1 MSEEDKLVQQEVGVG
16 GHLDI
21 LVTEVVDINKFW
33 INVRTTDTLGAREKV
48 MDCMDLFYKM
58 EGKDMYVEKVFTGS
72 VVAAPY
78 YQEGY
83 HRVKV
88 ISVVKDIIG
97 VNYFDFGT
105 VLVVGKDQLRVS
117 PGMFSLTQSGH

>member
-1 MSEEDKLVQQEVGVG
+1 MGEG

-21 LVTEVVDINKFW
+21 VVTEVININQFW
-33 INVRTTDTLGAREKV
+33 ISVRTTDTLGAREKV
-48 MDCMDLFYKM
+48 LDCMYLFYKM
-58 EGKDMYVEKVFTGS
+58 ERKDMYVEKVLTGS

>member
-1 MSEEDKLVQQEVGVG
+1 M
-16 GHLDI
+16 
-21 LVTEVVDINKFW
+21 
-33 INVRTTDTLGAREKV
+33 RTTDILRAREKV
-48 MDCMDLFYKM
+48 MDCMNLFYKM
-58 EGKDMYVEKVFTGS
+58 EGKDMYVEKVLTGS

-88 ISVVKDIIG
+88 ITGQGNIG

-105 VLVVGKDQLRVS
+105 VEVVRKGPRY
-117 PGMFSLTQSGH
+117 